1 MTTLRIITRDERRD
15 EDCFVKL
22 KHTGFLSPGVETG
35 GGDKIV
41 LSGYKY
47 NIPNFSDS
55 ILHLK

>member
-35 GGDKIV
+35 GGTRLFCQGTNIIFLIFQIV
-41 LSGYKY
+41 YY
-47 NIPNFSDS
+47 T
-55 ILHLK
+55 